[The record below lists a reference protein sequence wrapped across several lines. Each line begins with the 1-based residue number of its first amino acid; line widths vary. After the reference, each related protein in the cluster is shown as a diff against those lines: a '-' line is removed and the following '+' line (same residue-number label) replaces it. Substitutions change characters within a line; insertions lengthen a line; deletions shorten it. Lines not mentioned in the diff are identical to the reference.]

1 MSARIHRYTG
11 SLHKHWEGVGH
22 VVKVPN
28 SFGEEVGLELR
39 SSSNVPTECT
49 HNFCVDFV
57 WKRTSFDRMLNGL
70 KTFAIDDNSVSY
82 YIYHKLL
89 GHDVEEPVVKCALP
103 KKFSPPSNLLPEL
116 NHYQVGDGSRL
127 ICIIQAGS

>member
-1 MSARIHRYTG
+1 MLNCFQS
-11 SLHKHWEGVGH
+11 HKHWEGVGH

-28 SFGEEVGLELR
+28 SFGEKVGLELR

-49 HNFCVDFV
+49 HNFSVDFV

-89 GHDVEEPVVKCALP
+89 GHDVEKPVYLVK
-103 KKFSPPSNLLPEL
+103 S
-116 NHYQVGDGSRL
+116 V
-127 ICIIQAGS
+127 

>member
-1 MSARIHRYTG
+1 M
-11 SLHKHWEGVGH
+11 
-22 VVKVPN
+22 VKVPN

-39 SSSNVPTECT
+39 SSINVPSDCT

-70 KTFAIDDNSVSY
+70 KTFAMDENSVSY

-89 GHDVEEPVVKCALP
+89 GHDVEEPVVKCNLP
-103 KKFSPPSNLLPEL
+103 KKFSPPSQLLPEL
-116 NHYQVGDGSRL
+116 NHYQVRCDRSL
-127 ICIIQAGS
+127 FVCLDV